1 MTVRL
6 RIVVFA
12 VVTAIFVAMMIGVMA
27 FALKLADDF
36 VQRVDAVH
44 RRFEVIAELDGN
56 ANNYAEQ
63 IAEVLL
69 LGAEQM
75 PDFHQARE
83 EMRDAFVRLREVTR
97 AEISTMHD
105 LEEVRRELSDV
116 ETASR
121 MAELYRA
128 IDQAAERV
136 FALQRDGKQA
146 EAVELFR
153 REVEYKL
160 SNDFENLLESALDD
174 ERSEVARELAEVRTQ
189 QRRLLMGSVAIGLLA
204 LLSGAALA
212 FGLARSIVRPLQ
224 ELAGGARAI
233 ADGALGHRIAVRGSD
248 EFTALSR
255 SFNEMAT
262 AIEAQRSSLIAAQER
277 LHSEVEDR
285 TRELRNANAKLKD
298 VDVRRAQFLA
308 DVSHEL
314 RTPLTILRGEADV
327 ALRGRADAGLLRDA
341 LSGVQAQ
348 AGELSA
354 LLDDLLAFARSDGED
369 QPLERRLVLAE
380 DVVMAAAQEG
390 EVLAAPREILIET
403 DIRSGDARID
413 VDARRM
419 RQALMIGLDNAV
431 KYSPDGGRVRMSTS
445 VEDGRLVIAIAD
457 EGAGIAEEDRDRVFE
472 RFYRGRDTGHNVK
485 GLGIGLA
492 IAKDIVERHD
502 GAISLGDGPTGG
514 ATLTIVL
521 PLAEGGRP

>member
-12 VVTAIFVAMMIGVMA
+12 VVTAVFVAMMIGVMA

-36 VQRVDAVH
+36 VSRVDGVH

-75 PDFHQARE
+75 PDFQQARE
-83 EMRDAFVRLREVTR
+83 EMRDAFERLREVTR
-97 AEISTMHD
+97 AEVSTLHD
-105 LEEVRRELSDV
+105 MEEVRRELSDV
-116 ETASR
+116 EMASR

-128 IDQAAERV
+128 IDGAAERV
-136 FALQRDGKQA
+136 FALQREGKQA

-153 REVEYKL
+153 REVEYRL

-189 QRRLLMGSVAIGLLA
+189 QRRLLFGSVAIGFLA
-204 LLSGAALA
+204 LISGAALA
-212 FGLARSIVRPLQ
+212 FGLARSIIRPLQ
-224 ELAGGARAI
+224 ALAAGARAI
-233 ADGALGHRIAVRGSD
+233 ADGALSHRIGVKGSD
-248 EFTALSR
+248 EFAALSR

-262 AIEAQRSSLIAAQER
+262 AIEAQRAGLIAAQER
-277 LHSEVEDR
+277 LHSEVEAR
-285 TRELRNANAKLKD
+285 TRALRDANARLKD

-314 RTPLTILRGEADV
+314 RTPLTILRGEADG
-327 ALRGRADAGLLRDA
+327 ALRGRPGPEILREA

-348 AGELSA
+348 AAELSA
-354 LLDDLLAFARSDGED
+354 LLDDLLAFARSDAED
-369 QPLERRLVLAE
+369 QSLEIAPVRASDIVA
-380 DVVMAAAQEG
+380 AAAQEG
-390 EVLAAPREILIET
+390 EVLAEPREILIET
-403 DIRSGDARID
+403 DLRSGDAMID
-413 VDARRM
+413 ADARRL

-431 KYSPDGGRVRMSTS
+431 KHSPPGGRVRVSTV
-445 VEDGRLVIAIAD
+445 VEAGRLVIAVAD
-457 EGAGIAEEDRDRVFE
+457 EGSGIAEEDRERVFE
-472 RFYRGRDTGHNVK
+472 RFYRGRDAVNVK

-492 IAKDIVERHD
+492 IAKDIVERH
-502 GAISLGDGPTGG
+502 GGEISLRDGPTGG
-514 ATLTIVL
+514 ATLVIVL
-521 PLAEGGRP
+521 PLIEERA

>member
-6 RIVVFA
+6 RIVIFA
-12 VVTAIFVAMMIGVMA
+12 AVTAIFVAMMIGVMA
-27 FALKLADDF
+27 FALKLSDDF

-44 RRFEVIAELDGN
+44 RRFEAIAVLDGK

-69 LGAEQM
+69 LGSEQA
-75 PDFHQARE
+75 PDFYQARE
-83 EMRDAFVRLREVTR
+83 EMRDAFARLGEVTR
-97 AEISTMHD
+97 GEVTTMRN
-105 LEEVRRELSDV
+105 LEEVRRELFDV

-128 IDQAAERV
+128 IDAAAERV
-136 FALQRDGKQA
+136 FAFQREGKQTD
-146 EAVELFR
+146 AVELFR
-153 REVEYKL
+153 REVEYRL
-160 SNDFENLLESALDD
+160 SNDFDNLLESALDD
-174 ERSEVARELAEVRTQ
+174 ERSEVAREFAEVRIQ
-189 QRRLLMGSVAIGLLA
+189 QRLLFIGSVALGLLA

-233 ADGALGHRIAVRGSD
+233 SGGALGHRIAERGSN

-255 SFNEMAT
+255 SFNEMASS
-262 AIEAQRSSLIAAQER
+262 IEAQRSSLIAAQDR
-277 LHSEVEDR
+277 LHSEVEAR
-285 TRELRNANAKLKD
+285 TRELRDANAKLKD

-348 AGELSA
+348 ASELSA
-354 LLDDLLAFARSDGED
+354 LLDDLLAFARSDAED
-369 QPLERRLVLAE
+369 QALERAPLLAE
-380 DVVMAAAQEG
+380 DVVMAAVQEG

-413 VDARRM
+413 VDVRRL

-431 KYSPDGGRVRMSTS
+431 KYSPDRGRVRISTS
-445 VEDGRLVIAIAD
+445 VEDRRLIIAIAD
-457 EGAGIAEEDRDRVFE
+457 EGAGISEEDRDRVFE
-472 RFYRGRDTGHNVK
+472 RFYRGRDSGHNVK

-492 IAKDIVERHD
+492 IAKEIVERHD
-502 GAISLGDGPTGG
+502 GQISLGDGPTGG

-521 PLAEGGRP
+521 PLVDGERP